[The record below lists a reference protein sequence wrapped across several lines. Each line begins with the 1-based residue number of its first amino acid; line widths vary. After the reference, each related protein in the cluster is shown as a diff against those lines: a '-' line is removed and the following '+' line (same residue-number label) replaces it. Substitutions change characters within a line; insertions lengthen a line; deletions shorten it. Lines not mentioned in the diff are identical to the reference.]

1 MRSSDRAVP
10 SGDVRVFQQI
20 QCFGKATGAE
30 ADGFHEL
37 VATGLA
43 QPRGHLMQAEL
54 VRLGGMP
61 RQIEAAGAVLL
72 GAHAVF
78 PVVAGDEV
86 AAGVADGGGAQVLD
100 QVDYVL
106 PEPLFVGGGMP
117 RLVDAGVY
125 AASQMLD
132 E

>member
-1 MRSSDRAVP
+1 
-10 SGDVRVFQQI
+10 
-20 QCFGKATGAE
+20 
-30 ADGFHEL
+30 
-37 VATGLA
+37 
-43 QPRGHLMQAEL
+43 MQAEL

-86 AAGVADGGGAQVLD
+86 AAGVADGGGAQFLD

>member
-1 MRSSDRAVP
+1 
-10 SGDVRVFQQI
+10 
-20 QCFGKATGAE
+20 
-30 ADGFHEL
+30 
-37 VATGLA
+37 
-43 QPRGHLMQAEL
+43 
-54 VRLGGMP
+54 MP
-61 RQIEAAGAVLL
+61 RQIEAAGTVLL

-86 AAGVADGGGAQVLD
+86 AAGVADGGGAQFLD

-106 PEPLFVGGGMP
+106 PEPLFVGGGVP
-117 RLVDAGVY
+117 WLVDAGVY